1 MSTSLKIER
10 QNGNVVKAL
19 PGEDHITGFMAYL
32 ATGDIPAGFK
42 SEHVQAL
49 SSIEAAE
56 AAGIIDHTTGA
67 DGEETPA
74 AWGLRVIHYHLSE
87 IYRLNPGVS
96 LYVGIFEKPTG
107 SNMTF
112 AEIKTVQNYAG
123 SRIRQMGVWCGD
135 SALSEDDLV
144 TLQGIG
150 DNLAESAGELSIIY
164 APKVDSVQ
172 TLPTDI
178 AGGGKNR
185 VSVVIGQ
192 AGSGMGAELYKDAKN
207 SAKASVSG
215 LGVVLGLVSSA
226 KVHQCIAWVKE
237 FPTGVSVPA
246 FGDGT
251 LLRDMDRAMVE
262 QLDTARYLFFDTKTG
277 QAGSYM
283 NDSHTMDSAQ
293 SDYASIE
300 SVRTMDKAVR
310 GVRAYIIPELGGNVY
325 VDADSGQ
332 LASYTVAYLETV
344 ANHAL
349 EDMERAGE
357 LSGYKAEIDPAQDVA
372 ATSTVDIVI
381 KQVAVPVMRHVRIKI
396 GFAKSV

>member
-123 SRIRQMGVWCGD
+123 SRIRQMAEAATKVVDIPYCIASGAGD
-135 SALSEDDLV
+135 GSYSWAAS
-144 TLQGIG
+144 QGIPG
-150 DNLAESAGELSIIY
+150 LLLERGGNGECPPEQVECYCRDIHNLMVHLGLLKEELYPRQTARQVFEQTSYLAADCSGFWYPAVHIDQQISKGALLGEI
-164 APKVDSVQ
+164 KDVFGTVQ
-172 TLPTDI
+172 QRYFAAHDGI
-178 AGGGKNR
+178 VFYHAGGL
-185 VSVVIGQ
+185 I
-192 AGSGMGAELYKDAKN
+192 AKQGFTN
-207 SAKASVSG
+207 
-215 LGVVLGLVSSA
+215 L
-226 KVHQCIAWVKE
+226 
-237 FPTGVSVPA
+237 
-246 FGDGT
+246 
-251 LLRDMDRAMVE
+251 
-262 QLDTARYLFFDTKTG
+262 
-277 QAGSYM
+277 
-283 NDSHTMDSAQ
+283 
-293 SDYASIE
+293 
-300 SVRTMDKAVR
+300 
-310 GVRAYIIPELGGNVY
+310 
-325 VDADSGQ
+325 
-332 LASYTVAYLETV
+332 VAY
-344 ANHAL
+344 
-349 EDMERAGE
+349 G
-357 LSGYKAEIDPAQDVA
+357 
-372 ATSTVDIVI
+372 
-381 KQVAVPVMRHVRIKI
+381 RI
-396 GFAKSV
+396 